1 MQNDL
6 TTGSVFRNVVSF
18 SLPYLLSYFL
28 QTLYGMADLFII
40 GQFEGVASTTAV
52 SIGSQVMHMLTVMLV
67 GLAMGATVSI
77 AQAAGGG
84 DKKRTASAIGNTVT
98 LFMLLSLALTAL
110 LLALRGGI
118 VSIMSTPEESV
129 QGTLAYLTVCF
140 IGIPFI
146 TAYNIIASIFRGLG
160 DSNSP
165 MYFIAVA
172 CVVNI
177 ALDYYFMGT
186 LHLGPAGAALGTTLS
201 QAVSVLVS
209 LAVILKRR
217 LISVR
222 RADFRPQ
229 RAVMGKLLQI
239 GMPVA
244 LQDGFIQVSFVI
256 ITIIANRRG
265 LTDAA
270 AVGIVEKI
278 IGFLFLIPS
287 SMLSTVS
294 ALGAQNIGAGKPG
307 RARLTLRYAAMI
319 ACSFGIAV
327 VILTLFIAE
336 PLVEI
341 ALIHSPALRLFWI
354 DTALTA
360 PDYSALELS
369 TSRLAA
375 AQAEALVFLGKVGF
389 SVSQEHLNEGSF
401 GQYDGEFLV
410 LDEADRFTGDVIDL
424 PASLCAC
431 VRFRGHH
438 AESPAQYRRL
448 MQFIRKEGYTA
459 AGFSREI
466 TVIDY
471 GFTTDTEKFVTEIMI
486 PLQKV

>member
-6 TTGSVFRNVVSF
+6 TTGSGFRNVVSF

-40 GQFEGVASTTAV
+40 GQFESVASTTAV

-118 VSIMSTPEESV
+118 VSIMSTPEEAV

-160 DSNSP
+160 DSKNP

-239 GMPVA
+239 GVPVA

-294 ALGAQNIGAGKPG
+294 ALGAQNIGAGKPE

-341 ALIHSPALRLFWI
+341 TLIHSPALRLFWI

-410 LDEADRFTGDVIDL
+410 LDEADRFAGDVIDL

-448 MQFIRKEGYTA
+448 MQFIREEGYTA

-471 GFTTDTEKFVTEIMI
+471 GFTPDTEKFVTEIMI